1 MNYPITTRGCRAGFG
16 SACLITVAK
25 DTPQWLAAG
34 MIIDGWVQAE
44 SGEPKAA
51 VARIHLSQEPSKET
65 LEAIRKSSDDIL
77 ELTLLPL

>member
-1 MNYPITTRGCRAGFG
+1 VTVRG
-16 SACLITVAK
+16 LHVT
-25 DTPQWLAAG
+25 DTQQAISLWSDRLKN
-34 MIIDGWVQAE
+34 IVFDGA
-44 SGEPKAA
+44 KAA